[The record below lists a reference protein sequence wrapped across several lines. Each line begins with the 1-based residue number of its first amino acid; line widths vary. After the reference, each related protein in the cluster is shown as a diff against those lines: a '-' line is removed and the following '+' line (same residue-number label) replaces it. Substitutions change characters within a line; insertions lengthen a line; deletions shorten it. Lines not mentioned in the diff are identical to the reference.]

1 MTRGAPCRLSS
12 LVLLLCLV
20 PLLAAPGVR
29 PAAGQEAEK
38 GETPIEI
45 EADMLEVDREA
56 GTALFSGSVR
66 ATQEGLRLHADRL
79 KVFYGEDGAGGAEI
93 TRLEAAGHVLIDS
106 AAGQSAQA
114 QWAIFEV
121 AENRIILGDRVSLL
135 QGENIIEG
143 GETVMNLATGEA
155 RMGSGKGER
164 VRGLFVSGNRL
175 ELSQPLP

>member
-1 MTRGAPCRLSS
+1 MSRRAAALGCG
-12 LVLLLCLV
+12 
-20 PLLAAPGVR
+20 LLALALLAWLAAAP
-29 PAAGQEAEK
+29 ATAQQGQEDAP
-38 GETPIEI
+38 PIEI

-66 ATQEGLRLHADRL
+66 AAQEGLRLHADRL
-79 KVFYGEDGAGGAEI
+79 QVFYGDDGDGGAEI
-93 TRLEAAGHVLIDS
+93 TRLEASGHVLIDS
-106 AAGQSAQA
+106 DTGQTAQA

-121 AENRIILGDRVSLL
+121 AENRITLGDKVSLL

-155 RMGSGKGER
+155 RMRSEGGER

-175 ELSQPLP
+175 ELTQPLPQ